1 MKRMD
6 SAFIILTITA
16 ILGSCAQPSD
26 TGPAVVAQTASR
38 QGTKHIAR
46 LVGRWADTMGKAVAD
61 SMEKAAVEV
70 AELQEQDSG
79 SDGGSELP
87 DFTQDNR
94 EIFDS
99 AVEMLE
105 LSASEAEE
113 CFQILCGDDVR

>member
-1 MKRMD
+1 
-6 SAFIILTITA
+6 
-16 ILGSCAQPSD
+16 
-26 TGPAVVAQTASR
+26 
-38 QGTKHIAR
+38 
-46 LVGRWADTMGKAVAD
+46 
-61 SMEKAAVEV
+61 MEKAAVEV